1 MQEQAVIGHSPR
13 SRLNPMRLPKKP
25 SAKSSRSVV
34 GLDIEPGHVAA
45 VEVNQNGGLTV
56 ARSATAP
63 LGPGIVR
70 DGEVADVDELAA
82 ALRAMWAAH
91 KLPKRVRLGVANQ
104 RIVVRTVDLP
114 PVTERKE
121 LDAAVR
127 FAAPEQIPMPLEQA
141 VLEYQPLGIVD
152 TPEGPRHR
160 AVLVAARRDMI
171 ERHLAAARN
180 AGLRPDGI
188 DLSAF
193 ALIRALHLPGTEGPV
208 LYLSIGGMT
217 NLALAEDGTC
227 RFTRVVP
234 GGTELMAQELA
245 ERRELTLEHAHG
257 WLRHVGLEA
266 DPEQIEGDPEI
277 VEESRAVLVDGA
289 RRVGDEVRNSLD
301 FYRMQGA
308 GSAVDRVVM
317 TGPAA
322 AIPGFDAALGAEIGV
337 SVEARGV
344 PLAEPDATRDTSRL
358 TVAAGLAVEEMA
370 A

>member
-1 MQEQAVIGHSPR
+1 
-13 SRLNPMRLPKKP
+13 MRVPKKP
-25 SAKSSRSVV
+25 SGKSSRSVV

-45 VEVNQNGGLTV
+45 VEVHQNGQLTV

-63 LGPGIVR
+63 LGPGLVR
-70 DGEVADVDELAA
+70 DGEVTDVDELAA
-82 ALRAMWAAH
+82 ALKALWAAH

-104 RIVVRTVDLP
+104 RIVVRTIDLP
-114 PVTERKE
+114 PVTDRKE

-127 FAAPEQIPMPLEQA
+127 FSAQEQIPMPLEQA

-152 TPEGPRHR
+152 TPDGPRHR
-160 AVLVAARRDMI
+160 AVIVAARRDMI
-171 ERHLAAARN
+171 ERHLAAARG
-180 AGLRPDGI
+180 AGLRPEGI

-208 LYLSIGGMT
+208 LYLSVGGMT
-217 NLALAEDGTC
+217 NLALADQGTC

-245 ERRELTLEHAHG
+245 ERRGLTLDHAHG
-257 WLRHVGLEA
+257 WLRHVGLTTEL
-266 DPEQIEGDPEI
+266 EQVNGDRDI
-277 VEESRAVLVDGA
+277 VEESRAVLVEGV

-308 GSAVDRVVM
+308 GPAVDRVVM

-322 AIPGFDAALGAEIGV
+322 AIPGFSTALSGEIGV
-337 SVEARGV
+337 SVDARSI
-344 PLAEPDATRDTSRL
+344 PLTEPDEARDTSRL
-358 TVAAGLAVEEMA
+358 TVAAGLAVQELSA
-370 A
+370 